1 MAYTDYLKALKVGKK
16 EYEDC
21 VNKGRYPYLPVLDD
35 ILSHADIECEVNL
48 GTMHIPLDQVVGTS
62 NFGRTTA
69 FAGNFMPLLDYG
81 TEFSI
86 KWSSLCDAQL
96 NEGIRDAI
104 KVYEY
109 MNRYYVVEGNKRV
122 SVLKYYDAVTVAA
135 NVIRKVPKR
144 SDDIANIIYYEF
156 MQFHKLT
163 EIHFLTFSEPGR
175 FEKLYEL
182 IGHDGVTPWTEDER
196 KDFTSFYRL
205 FESEYNKLGG
215 KRLNITCGDAILA
228 FLKVYS
234 YTEAL
239 EMGSISIKTSLEK
252 VWEEICLLTK
262 NDNVELLMDPT
273 ETPKMGM
280 LESLLKAPLSTL
292 SVTPAKKLKVAFVYD
307 RYPDQSDWIYGH
319 ELGRL
324 HIEEVMGDA
333 VETIQVTCANPE
345 KYGQAVLEEVVE
357 QGYNIIFNTTTEFIQ
372 PSLKVA
378 LDHPNVKIL
387 NCSVNISHNA
397 IRTYESRLY
406 EAKFLTGM
414 IAGALSEDNKI
425 GYIADYPVYGAIANI
440 NAFALGAQ
448 MTNPN
453 ATIYL
458 DWSTKKDHDVNAFFE
473 EKGIQY
479 ISDQDLI
486 TPGRSARKFGLYFMK
501 DGVQQNLAMSICH
514 WGIFYEKL
522 LNIVLSGSWSTVD
535 NIEATKAINYWWG
548 MSAEVI
554 DVICSQNLPK
564 GIQRLIPIMKEAICN
579 GSFHPFSGTL
589 FSQNGIVEAS
599 EKGYLTPEEIIAMN
613 WLNENV
619 VGTIPLESELQSKAK
634 ILMDNQGVKPASTPN
649 GGIL

>member
-1 MAYTDYLKALKVGKK
+1 MAYTDYLKALKKGKK
-16 EYEDC
+16 EYENC

-96 NEGIRDAI
+96 EEGIRDAI

-144 SDDIANIIYYEF
+144 TDDIANIIYYEF

-175 FEKLYEL
+175 FEKLCEVT
-182 IGHDGVTPWTEDER
+182 GHDMETEWTEDER
-196 KDFTSFYRL
+196 VDFTSFYRL
-205 FESEYNKLGG
+205 FEKEYNKNGG
-215 KRLNITCGDAILA
+215 KKLNITCGDAILT
-228 FLKVYS
+228 FLNVYTYS
-234 YTEAL
+234 TALDMSSMEIKTAL
-239 EMGSISIKTSLEK
+239 ET
-252 VWEEICLLTK
+252 VWDEICLLTK
-262 NDNVELLMDPT
+262 DDNVELLMDPT
-273 ETPKMGM
+273 EAPKKNM
-280 LESLLKAPLSTL
+280 LGSLLKAPIPT
-292 SVTPAKKLKVAFVYD
+292 KKLKVAFVYD

-324 HIEEVMGDA
+324 HIEETMGDA
-333 VETIQVTCANPE
+333 VETMQVTCANPE

-357 QGYNIIFNTTTEFIQ
+357 KGFNIIFNTTTEFIQ

-378 LDHPNVKIL
+378 LEHPEVKIL

-414 IAGALSEDNKI
+414 IAGALTEDGKI
-425 GYIADYPVYGAIANI
+425 GYIADYPIYGAIANI

-486 TPGRSARKFGLYFMK
+486 TPGRSTRKFGLYCNHK
-501 DGVQQNLAMSICH
+501 QTQQNLAMSICH
-514 WGIFYEKL
+514 WGVFYEKL
-522 LNIVLSGSWSTVD
+522 LNIILSGSWKNID
-535 NIEATKAINYWWG
+535 NIEENKAINYWWG

-554 DVICSQNLPK
+554 DVICSQNLPS
-564 GIQRLIPIMKEAICN
+564 GVQRLVAVMKNAICN
-579 GSFHPFSGTL
+579 NSFHPFSGPL
-589 FSQNGIVEAS
+589 YSQDGFVEAS
-599 EKGYLTPEEIIAMN
+599 AKGYMTPDEIITMN
-613 WLNENV
+613 WLNDNV
-619 VGTIPLESELQSKAK
+619 VGTIPLESELQPKAK
-634 ILMDNQGVKPASTPN
+634 TILDNQGIKPATNTN
-649 GGIL
+649 GGTL